1 METRGIEP
9 RTSCLQKSRPGRH
22 LLSLNACVAHLVGLV
37 HDWCWGRCRTFLE
50 YGPLAPSMVTR
61 VADGP
66 EHCPVMAQETCSQPS
81 TETLHSLWDD
91 GLTHD
96 FWSHAKAANFEAVS
110 SLKVRLRPRSS
121 SPVLRPCR

>member
-1 METRGIEP
+1 MP
-9 RTSCLQKSRPGRH
+9 
-22 LLSLNACVAHLVGLV
+22 LVGMMRG
-37 HDWCWGRCRTFLE
+37 WRWGRCRTFLE

-96 FWSHAKAANFEAVS
+96 FWSHGEGCELRDRVQPQSAPAKVV
-110 SLKVRLRPRSS
+110 KSS
-121 SPVLRPCR
+121 STSLPLTVTTTLGCSPAALR